1 MNKKKIVVILE
12 LEYAHGAIQEDT
24 VDENGN
30 FSCGVKVLD
39 DDIEIKGVEEKISDL
54 YSSCFEWNS
63 HGETL
68 RFDKAKGASIK
79 LKLIRLLD
87 ELRSRIAALS
97 DGSFAI
103 DDRTG
108 LMLSTF

>member
-68 RFDKAKGASIK
+68 WFDKAKGASIK
-79 LKLIRLLD
+79 PKLIGLLD
-87 ELRSRIAALS
+87 ELRSRIAALG
-97 DGSFAI
+97 DGSFAV

>member
-1 MNKKKIVVILE
+1 MSKKIITITLE
-12 LEYAHGAIQEDT
+12 LEYASGAIQDD
-24 VDENGN
+24 VADKNGR
-30 FSCGVKVLD
+30 FSCGISILD
-39 DDIEIKGVEEKISDL
+39 NDENIQTLERQICDL

-68 RFDKAKGASIK
+68 WFDKAKGASIK
-79 LKLIRLLD
+79 PKLIGLLD
-87 ELRSRIAALS
+87 ELRSRIAALG

>member
-1 MNKKKIVVILE
+1 MSENKTIVILE
-12 LEYAHGAIQEDT
+12 LEYASGAIQDD
-24 VDENGN
+24 VADKNGR
-30 FSCGVKVLD
+30 FSCGISTLD
-39 DDIEIKGVEEKISDL
+39 NDETIQTLERQICDL